1 MFSDLPKRGCFQSNQ
16 RSFYRKCQSVPSH
29 LPICCAQ
36 LLHAWKIGLNVR
48 MRLEK
53 FCERFNAKFIKF
65 IFNRRPG
72 LQQKRRLPLGW
83 EFTKDLIFTVCNRH
97 HLNYRK
103 RSDWMIESIILFL
116 TRFWLNQ
123 LNVKSLIF
131 PNILKSASQAFSISM
146 DHPPSD
152 ISIGLQKRKICQI
165 LSEKKRYPFLMAWQK
180 VGPISSR
187 NLLSMPFL
195 TCRRPSTSI
204 WSCNLSF

>member
-1 MFSDLPKRGCFQSNQ
+1 MQLTQLFKLCCYCGYVLNIINEKPKYSHNSSRMFSDLPKRGCFQSNQ

-53 FCERFNAKFIKF
+53 FCERFNAKFIKL

-72 LQQKRRLPLGW
+72 LQQKRRLPLGG

-103 RSDWMIESIILFL
+103 RSD
-116 TRFWLNQ
+116 
-123 LNVKSLIF
+123 
-131 PNILKSASQAFSISM
+131 
-146 DHPPSD
+146 
-152 ISIGLQKRKICQI
+152 
-165 LSEKKRYPFLMAWQK
+165 
-180 VGPISSR
+180 
-187 NLLSMPFL
+187 
-195 TCRRPSTSI
+195 
-204 WSCNLSF
+204 